1 MHKSQLKSACAGL
14 FLLLAW
20 SQSAQAQT
28 QTQTQPQIPTVT
40 QTAAQAGFADG
51 WTAPKFDPNALAPRD
66 DILAATRHEAQSEV
80 KRLTAL
86 EANPAGPRTGGGIS
100 TSWVAGTFL
109 IGASRVTDAPD
120 VQAYVAASAKKFNYA
135 LGGGGSP
142 VNLINADDQTIGD
155 VYETLYER
163 NPQPGIIMP
172 LKDRMDFNLAYLT
185 KKPVPK
191 KLVWWWCDSV
201 FMGPPVYARMSAL
214 TGDRKYI
221 DAMDVQFWR
230 AYDLLWDEQEHLFA
244 RDERFLT
251 RRDEAGKKI
260 VWSRGQ
266 GWVIA
271 GLARV
276 LESMPADYPTR
287 PKYVKAYQ
295 QMAARLAA
303 LQQPDGLWRTSLL
316 HMEAFPEPE
325 TSGTALDTY
334 AIAFGINHGLLD
346 RAKYLPVVTRAWAGM
361 NAFILPNG
369 ILGQVQT
376 GGDQPV
382 PTRLSTTALFASG
395 AFLLAGTEMAKLH
408 DPVSPLPLPLTIAA
422 PTLMGV
428 DTMPARA
435 QDVTAQMTPAQEA
448 EIRRR
453 NLERQAINDLAY
465 DPVID
470 DPDYKSPITGKPV
483 PATPK

>member
-1 MHKSQLKSACAGL
+1 MHIRQLKSTCAGL
-14 FLLLAW
+14 ILALVCG
-20 SQSAQAQT
+20 QSAAAQT
-28 QTQTQPQIPTVT
+28 PAQLPLVT
-40 QTAAQAGFADG
+40 QTAAQIGFSDG
-51 WTAPKFDPNALAPRD
+51 WTAPKFDPETLASRE

-80 KRLTAL
+80 KRLTAM
-86 EANPAGPRTGGGIS
+86 EANPSGPRMGGIS
-100 TSWVAGTFL
+100 TNWVAGTFL
-109 IGASRVTDAPD
+109 IGASRVPDAPE
-120 VQAYVAASAKKFNYA
+120 VQAYVAATAKKFNYA

-172 LKDRMDFNLAYLT
+172 LKDRMDFNLQYLAKT
-185 KKPVPK
+185 PQPK

-214 TGDRKYI
+214 SGERKYV

-230 AYDLLWDEQEHLFA
+230 AYGLLWDEQEHLFA

-251 RRDEAGKKI
+251 RRDDAGKKI

-271 GLARV
+271 GLARI

-295 QMAARLAA
+295 QMAAKLAS
-303 LQQPDGLWRTSLL
+303 LQQADGLWRTSLL
-316 HMEAFPEPE
+316 HIEAFPEPE

-346 RAKYLPVVTRAWAGM
+346 RATYLPVVTRAWAGM
-361 NAFILPNG
+361 NSFILPNG

-382 PTRLSTTALFASG
+382 PTRLGTTALFASG

-408 DPVSPLPLPLTIAA
+408 DPVSKLPLPVEIAA

-428 DTMPARA
+428 DTMPVRA
-435 QDVTAQMTPAQEA
+435 QQATTALTPAEEA

-453 NLERQAINDLAY
+453 NQERQAIDALAY

-483 PATPK
+483 PASKK